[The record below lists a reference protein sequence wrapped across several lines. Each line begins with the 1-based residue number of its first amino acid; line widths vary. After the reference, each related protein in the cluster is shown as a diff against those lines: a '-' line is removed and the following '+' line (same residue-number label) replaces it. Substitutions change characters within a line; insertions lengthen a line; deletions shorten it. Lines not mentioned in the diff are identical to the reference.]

1 MINSLLLL
9 GVTPEKMIK
18 VGVTKRFQVGVVSL
32 PVVPGAQWV
41 AVDQPL
47 LLLVRIVDPIPVGVV
62 RSYRNGWNLDISS
75 SNYHY
80 SLSWLYFCVYLP
92 TIFISSFFSSLEGVP
107 SPRCPL
113 LPLLSVSAPF
123 YVQSRIAF
131 PVTVRLIGWAWSPN
145 RHAYHSRV
153 SLCLCYPLSKTED
166 FLFNGG
172 EQGEFLTDQCLYP
185 LIQLHIVPYL
195 ISNFKHT
202 TLKLCFPHC
211 VTKVIARPDLPAR
224 AVRPTLWM

>member
-1 MINSLLLL
+1 M
-9 GVTPEKMIK
+9 
-18 VGVTKRFQVGVVSL
+18 
-32 PVVPGAQWV
+32 
-41 AVDQPL
+41 
-47 LLLVRIVDPIPVGVV
+47 
-62 RSYRNGWNLDISS
+62 
-75 SNYHY
+75 
-80 SLSWLYFCVYLP
+80 YLP

-113 LPLLSVSAPF
+113 LPLPSVSAPF

-224 AVRPTLWM
+224 AVRPTL